1 MIDVQVFGTSCAACV
16 ALEKNVGAAVAEL
29 GEGYRVEKVG
39 QLLEM
44 VRLGVTQLPALA
56 VAGEVR
62 SMGRVLEVP
71 EIKAMLAAAAKGA
84 P

>member
-56 VAGEVR
+56 MIASTAGHR
-62 SMGRVLEVP
+62 PLDTTSQ
-71 EIKAMLAAAAKGA
+71 
-84 P
+84 